1 MYIIIGIALL
11 NTDKYSDCEYELD
24 LQCFG
29 FDMIQ
34 L

>member
-1 MYIIIGIALL
+1 MYIITVIVLL
-11 NTDKYSDCEYELD
+11 NTDKSFDHEYELD

-29 FDMIQ
+29 FDIIQ